1 MIDLR
6 FKKILCREESGQE
19 LLPVKLCGD
28 ERTRHPQ
35 TRGRRDGARLVRADD
50 RGDRAD
56 ARRGPELRDVGSLGG
71 AGFDADDHAL
81 AAARKLSAVARLR
94 GGRRVF
100 VGGAAGAGRLGV
112 GKI

>member
-6 FKKILCREESGQE
+6 FKKFPCREESGQE
-19 LLPVKLCGD
+19 LLPVKFCSD

-35 TRGRRDGARLVRADD
+35 IRGRRDGARLVRADD

-56 ARRGPELRDVGSLGG
+56 ARRGPELRDVGALGG

-81 AAARKLSAVARLR
+81 AAARKLPAVARLR

-100 VGGAAGAGRLGV
+100 VGGAAGAGRFCLGQ
-112 GKI
+112 I

>member
-1 MIDLR
+1 MPLEIS
-6 FKKILCREESGQE
+6 CREESGQE

-28 ERTRHPQ
+28 ERTRLPQ

-56 ARRGPELRDVGSLGG
+56 ARRGPELRDMGTLGG
-71 AGFDADDHAL
+71 AGFDVDDYAL

-94 GGRRVF
+94 GRRRVF
-100 VGGAAGAGRLGV
+100 VGGAAGAGRLCV